1 MCKFPLVCRVMH
13 FLMVSNQREHFSY
26 SLFYFGCKYK
36 EGEAFKVF
44 KSPYL
49 KGFLGPSSCL
59 SLSTVVDSHLL
70 CSMRQKSFS
79 YNFLLQK
86 FVSPKNGNQQQ
97 LAEHKDSFSGTNRL
111 EKKFNFYEVGSIK
124 VVVTFYLRLRYEF
137 QPFLAKKNR
146 SLTS

>member
-1 MCKFPLVCRVMH
+1 MERHWTLYFARSVRKVVRLKWQIPPSLAQQTICI

-86 FVSPKNGNQQQ
+86 FVSFSPKNGNHQQNTKIHSVAQ
-97 LAEHKDSFSGTNRL
+97 TDLKRNL
-111 EKKFNFYEVGSIK
+111 
-124 VVVTFYLRLRYEF
+124 TFM
-137 QPFLAKKNR
+137 K
-146 SLTS
+146 